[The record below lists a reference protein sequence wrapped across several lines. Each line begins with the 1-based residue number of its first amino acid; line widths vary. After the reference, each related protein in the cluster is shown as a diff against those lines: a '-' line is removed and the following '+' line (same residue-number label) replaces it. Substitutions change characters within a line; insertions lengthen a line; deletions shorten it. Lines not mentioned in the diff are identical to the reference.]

1 MTFKDKIDIDTFKIV
16 TQSIAESK
24 DLESMGDHLSRLLV
38 AALGI
43 KGCILYLR
51 SRDTNELQ
59 VLAGFGPS
67 LQYLTKGP
75 VLADRS
81 IARSLEGEPVI
92 IRDTAKEPEEL
103 QYPQQAK
110 KEGIGAILSI
120 PVMFSGEVVGI
131 LRLYHGERWDV
142 SENDVNTLLILA
154 EIIGLALRYT
164 SLLKAATAFSRVL
177 KDLPVDL
184 D

>member
-1 MTFKDKIDIDTFKIV
+1 MTGKDKIDIDTFKIV

-24 DLESMGDHLSRLLV
+24 DLESMADQICRLLV
-38 AALGI
+38 ATLGI

-59 VLAGFGPS
+59 LLAGYGPS
-67 LQYLTKGP
+67 REYMTKGP

-81 IARSLEGEPVI
+81 IARSLEGKTVI
-92 IRDTAKEPEEL
+92 IRDTAEEPEKR
-103 QYPQQAK
+103 QYPLQAK

-120 PVMFSGEVVGI
+120 PVMFSGQAVGV
-131 LRLYHGERWDV
+131 LRLYHGEKWDV

-164 SLLKAATAFSRVL
+164 SLLKAATAFNMVL

-184 D
+184 G